1 MLPGALAIRL
11 LGLTAH
17 ASFII
22 AAAAAAASAPG
33 DQAAEE
39 LVYRC
44 GNTHPSKELVDA
56 HEELQKKEQQHKT
69 RSIDA
74 NETINIDTYLHVV
87 MSHQDN
93 QTLAND
99 STNKTKHAQDT
110 MLNNQMDVLNKAF
123 EESKFHFN
131 LKKIRRV
138 NNETWAWNNH
148 SLAMRRQL
156 RQGDQK
162 TLNVYILEG
171 LRDLVFGKGSVSIL
185 QGQASTP
192 DHWGRSG
199 LEADYVNIIVDV
211 IAGASNRISEGGGI
225 TLVHEVG
232 HWLGLLHPHEYGCD
246 GGDFIDDTPA
256 MARPVFNCTR
266 GLDSCP
272 GPKYKGEDPIHNYM
286 TYGPDSC
293 RNEFTKDQRKR
304 MRDLWGTFRLFK
316 NEPESSWK
324 NDCQDAFI
332 ALRSHCMKDM
342 SKNNETC
349 EAEWKENKYL
359 ACTPLSPNTKREC
372 LDRFVRY
379 EEKCNNSTS
388 CEVDFANSYEKFCA
402 AERRVFSD
410 ASNDGQKPKLSQ
422 TEADKQWKLVCRQAT
437 SLVQEQCTKSE
448 CQKEMVSGSL
458 FTRCAKAPQDSK
470 QCQDVLDPL
479 VKLCETDKCRQGLE
493 ALKSKECVAGKD
505 PVAEYNGGIVTNWDL
520 HGDMAPI
527 TRDEW
532 RKRCNEVSK
541 AMVRHCEADKACIDN
556 VKAQNLSSFCQKDRP
571 KSQADCKAEFDRA
584 TVLACA
590 SEECRNEVLD
600 LENKACAGRSS
611 I

>member
-22 AAAAAAASAPG
+22 AAAAASAPG

-44 GNTHPSKELVDA
+44 DNTHPSKELVDA

-93 QTLAND
+93 QTLASD

-138 NNETWAWNNH
+138 NNATWAVKND
-148 SLAMRRQL
+148 SLAKRSQL

-162 TLNVYILEG
+162 TLNAY
-171 LRDLVFGKGSVSIL
+171 IL
-185 QGQASTP
+185 QGLEGFVVTEVHKGYNLGEASTP
-192 DHWGRSG
+192 DQWGRYG
-199 LEADYVNIIVDV
+199 LEGDHLNIIVGT
-211 IAGASNRISEGGGI
+211 IPRGSNTKFNGGI

-256 MARPVFNCTR
+256 MARPDYKCTR
-266 GLDSCP
+266 GLDSCR

-286 TYGPDSC
+286 GYGPDSC
-293 RNEFTKDQRKR
+293 LYEFTKDQRKR
-304 MRDLWGTFRLFK
+304 MRDLWERFRLFK
-316 NEPESSWK
+316 NVPEISWK
-324 NDCQDAFI
+324 KDCQA
-332 ALRSHCMKDM
+332 ALLPLYTDCKADK
-342 SKNNETC
+342 SKKNETC
-349 EAEWKENKYL
+349 ATELVESAYL
-359 ACTPLSPNTKREC
+359 PCTPLSPTTKREC
-372 LDRFVRY
+372 LDRFARY
-379 EEKCNNSTS
+379 KEKCNSES
-388 CEVDFANSYEKFCA
+388 CKEDFVNSYERYCA
-402 AERRVFSD
+402 ADRRVFSD
-410 ASNDGQKPKLSQ
+410 ASNDDQKPKLSQ
-422 TEADKQWKLVCRQAT
+422 TEADKQWRLVCRQAT
-437 SLVQEQCTKSE
+437 MLVQEQCTKSE

-505 PVAEYNGGIVTNWDL
+505 PVAEYNGGIVTDWDI

-532 RKRCNEVSK
+532 RKRCNEVPK
-541 AMVRHCEADKACIDN
+541 AMVRSCEADKACIDN
-556 VKAQNLSSFCQKDRP
+556 VKSQNLSSFCQKDRP
-571 KSQADCKAEFDRA
+571 QFQVDCKAEFDTA